1 MGAIRVRVISNTVAC
16 VNSDVLWLTHAEAV
30 ARNENNKLTK
40 KKKSKSQQV
49 WVSEARSGFVASF

>member
-1 MGAIRVRVISNTVAC
+1 MGAIRVRVISNAVAC

-40 KKKSKSQQV
+40 KKNQK
-49 WVSEARSGFVASF
+49 VSTSGSLKLDHGS

>member
-30 ARNENNKLTK
+30 ARKENNKLTK
-40 KKKSKSQQV
+40 KKNQK
-49 WVSEARSGFVASF
+49 VSRSGSLKLDHGS